1 MTYDR
6 LLRRIPTPTPCQVAI
21 AALVV
26 AFVAG
31 VILGA
36 LIF

>member
-1 MTYDR
+1 MFFV
-6 LLRRIPTPTPCQVAI
+6 LFA

-31 VILGA
+31 GITVLAGA
-36 LIF
+36 LRVIRVI